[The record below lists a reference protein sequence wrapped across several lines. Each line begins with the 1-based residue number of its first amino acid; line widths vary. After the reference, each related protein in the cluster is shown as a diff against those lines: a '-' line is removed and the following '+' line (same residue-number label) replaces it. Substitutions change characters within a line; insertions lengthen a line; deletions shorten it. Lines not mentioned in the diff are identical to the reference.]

1 MLDRFKLTAL
11 RLLPKNAVS
20 RAFGAVSDI
29 PLPPGVRGVVNNGF
43 ATFAGADITES
54 QSDPG
59 EYGTLN
65 AFFTRK
71 LKDGLRPIATDDPRA
86 MVSPVDGRLDQFGPI
101 RDSTLVQAKGR
112 TYTLT
117 DLLDSGRD
125 AAKFVGGHF
134 ATIYLSPRDY
144 HRVHSP
150 ASGEVTHLGYVPGYL
165 WPVNPLAVG
174 NIDELFA
181 VNERLTTYMANAAL
195 GDVGVVMVGATC
207 VGRMTVAFHDVTT
220 NGAFR
225 RRQDIAVRDVALTHG
240 AELGMFNLGS
250 TVILLIATP
259 DFEFDPELTT
269 GTAVQ
274 VGQFLGATAGFVS

>member
-1 MLDRFKLTAL
+1 MLDRLKLSAL

-20 RAFGAVSDI
+20 RAFGTVSDL
-29 PLPPGVRGVVNNGF
+29 PLPPGVRGAVNHGF
-43 ATFAGADITES
+43 AAFAGADVSES
-54 QSDPG
+54 ESAPG
-59 EYGTLN
+59 AYRTLN
-65 AFFTRK
+65 GFFTRR
-71 LKDGLRPIATDDPRA
+71 LKDGLRPVASTDPAA

-101 RDSTLVQAKGR
+101 RDATLVQAKGR

-125 AAKFVGGHF
+125 AQRFVGGHY

-150 ASGEVTHLGYVPGYL
+150 TSGEVTHLGYVPGYL

-174 NIDELFA
+174 NIDQLFA
-181 VNERLTTYMANAAL
+181 VNERLTTFMTNDAL

-207 VGRMTVAFHDVTT
+207 VGRMTVAFHDAKT

-225 RRQDIAVRDVALTHG
+225 RREDLPVDGVRLSHG
-240 AELGMFNLGS
+240 SELGMFNLGS
-250 TVILLIATP
+250 TVILLIAAP
-259 DFEFDPELTT
+259 QFEFDPSLVS
-269 GTAVQ
+269 GAKVQ
-274 VGQFLGATAGFVS
+274 VGQMLGAVQA